1 MQNYKI
7 VSADLDSTL
16 LSSDM
21 TVSRENEEAIH
32 ALAQQGVHFV
42 PNTGRTFGE
51 IPEAVKQN
59 PDIRYIIY
67 SDGSAIYDK
76 QSDTTKG
83 AYLPRELYLR
93 MLSLLKE
100 YEALSSVRTGGVSYV
115 DANQFTEECMIYHQ
129 VGKYYRDF
137 LFETNVPVE
146 KFDEFCQGL
155 DDIEMIC
162 TFFHDDEDCKA
173 CIARLEQMG
182 GVMIVSSMVH
192 NIEILSTDAGKG
204 NA

>member
-115 DANQFTEECMIYHQ
+115 DLVLNILADSRKGLINFLC
-129 VGKYYRDF
+129 DF
-137 LFETNVPVE
+137 RSHI
-146 KFDEFCQGL
+146 
-155 DDIEMIC
+155 DIS
-162 TFFHDDEDCKA
+162 FYD
-173 CIARLEQMG
+173 
-182 GVMIVSSMVH
+182 V
-192 NIEILSTDAGKG
+192 
-204 NA
+204 